1 MTLLPIHIV
10 AELIGLVS
18 GAVALSARKG
28 AKLHRKGGMIFVY
41 AMMIVAITGT
51 VSSRAI

>member
-1 MTLLPIHIV
+1 MTLLPIHII
-10 AELIGLVS
+10 AGLIGLVS
-18 GAVALSARKG
+18 GAVALSTRKG